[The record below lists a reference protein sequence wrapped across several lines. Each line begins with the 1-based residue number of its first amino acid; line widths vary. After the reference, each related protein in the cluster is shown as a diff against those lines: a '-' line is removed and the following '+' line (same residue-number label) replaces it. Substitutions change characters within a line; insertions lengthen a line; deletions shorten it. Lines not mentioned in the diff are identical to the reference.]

1 VTGLEYDYKAKK
13 TRVEHSVGGL
23 EGRVIEYDSR
33 REGGLGMLL
42 DREGI
47 GFTPH
52 EEYDVIDRDGE
63 GHVYEVDFDL
73 HRPHKLKGISHPVS
87 FLEYKGVFKQRDKAK
102 ALRYFVD
109 STDGALSYA
118 GFRRKRY
125 GWKFQRLPTCP
136 RTDSSNVKLVH
147 KRMPMTAEDILKT
160 HSREVPSP

>member
-1 VTGLEYDYKAKK
+1 MSKSKGTSYERELIHKAFDAGHTAIRAAGSGSQQAPAPDVVILKDE
-13 TRVEHSVGGL
+13 TIVCVEVKFKDARRAYL
-23 EGRVIEYDSR
+23 DS
-33 REGGLGMLL
+33 
-42 DREGI
+42 
-47 GFTPH
+47 
-52 EEYDVIDRDGE
+52 EE
-63 GHVYEVDFDL
+63 
-73 HRPHKLKGISHPVS
+73 
-87 FLEYKGVFKQRDKAK
+87 AK